1 MKNNIKFEEALSLL
15 EEKVRLLES
24 GNMSLDE
31 SLAAYEE
38 AISLVRLCNEKLE
51 SAEAKV
57 RILTESADGSVTD
70 APFPGINEN

>member
-1 MKNNIKFEEALSLL
+1 MNKDMKFEEALSLL
-15 EEKVRLLES
+15 EDRVRLLES

-31 SLAAYEE
+31 SLSAYEE
-38 AISLVRLCNEKLE
+38 AIGLVRICNEKLD

-70 APFPGINEN
+70 APFPAINEN